1 MAAAAPAP
9 TMTTLERQDRDF
21 INYFGPG
28 TQIADA
34 LQNAPSRL
42 KSEPALK
49 ELNTA
54 TLVDMLKM
62 VLVTSKYEKLPL
74 AWLAS
79 CDEDNVIMYTTPA
92 NLRTLLLGELGCYP
106 VEANCLMRIA
116 NWVLGREA
124 YAQILSSP
132 APAPAGP
139 VEIILGAHATCV
151 ALMLTSSYA
160 AEAAILVDRLQVD
173 TRTLTREGDRSMAA
187 MLRSPATLVA
197 GGLSAA
203 QVLDL
208 QTKYARILDA
218 RNARNMSG
226 DEIFKVIADAP
237 AAVQA
242 SFLKYA
248 TSKKYIA
255 SGSAA
260 QCRSLARRSGHA
272 FCFYD

>member
-1 MAAAAPAP
+1 MAAAPAP
-9 TMTTLERQDRDF
+9 PMTTLERQKRDF
-21 INYFGPG
+21 INYFGQG
-28 TQIADA
+28 AEIEDA

-42 KSEPALK
+42 KTDPALK
-49 ELNTA
+49 ELNKA

-62 VLVTSKYEKLPL
+62 VLVTSKYEKLEL
-74 AWLAS
+74 GWLAH
-79 CDEDNVIMYTTPA
+79 CDEDNVIMYTTTA

-106 VEANCLMRIA
+106 VETNCLTRIA

-173 TRTLTREGDRSMAA
+173 TRTLMREGDRSMAA
-187 MLRSPATLVA
+187 MLRSPAILVA

-208 QTKYARILDA
+208 QTKYARILEA
-218 RNARNMSG
+218 RNARNASA

-237 AAVQA
+237 AAVQS